1 MKCIPSNT
9 VRLYTILYTYV
20 YILIGALKKF
30 IIIQILHN
38 QSLIKSGQKCSN
50 LEWWFISSVHL
61 DEHLNGLKG
70 LMNKVS
76 IQVSQLAQ
84 RTCNSFVIIISC
96 SYIFATY
103 LTEPSSTSVWQKPKA
118 FEQTVFQEIAH

>member
-38 QSLIKSGQKCSN
+38 QSLIKSGQKVAIWSDGSFDK
-50 LEWWFISSVHL
+50 FI
-61 DEHLNGLKG
+61 
-70 LMNKVS
+70 
-76 IQVSQLAQ
+76 
-84 RTCNSFVIIISC
+84 
-96 SYIFATY
+96 
-103 LTEPSSTSVWQKPKA
+103 
-118 FEQTVFQEIAH
+118 